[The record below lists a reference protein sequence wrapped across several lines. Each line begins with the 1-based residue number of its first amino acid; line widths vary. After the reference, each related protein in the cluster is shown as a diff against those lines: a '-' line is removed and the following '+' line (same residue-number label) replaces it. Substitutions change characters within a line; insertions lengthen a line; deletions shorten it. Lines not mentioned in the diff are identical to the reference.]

1 MNNSTPSGESR
12 SSFKD
17 TLSRMLDGDR
27 LRSIATTGIFIILF
41 LILAWVL
48 AKPYLYGVLLP
59 PKIVLPEFTE
69 DVLLCSPEAK
79 SEYDGTLSLAGAIQS
94 GDPYRAFL
102 FQYEFAGTSGTLQ
115 LSTDTAFESYRE
127 FPMPEGDTA
136 VTVDNLLV
144 DTTYYYR
151 VLVNGQVYE
160 GSFHTALSTRYV
172 SIPGLVNTRDIGGG
186 TTLDGK
192 TVRQGLLIRGV
203 ELDGL
208 VYSAYCIES
217 EAVSAVQETF
227 GFVYDLDLRESTTY
241 LGPYTSPLGVLH
253 QFYTAPMYGEIFT
266 EEFAES
272 LYEIFSDLAD
282 PENYPM
288 YLHCTYGRDRTG
300 TVVFLL
306 EGILNMSEE
315 DMLQEY
321 MRSAYCFTFLVETDY
336 MAVVLDGLQ
345 YYAGDTLQER
355 IVTFLTTE
363 IGITQEQIQSIR
375 DIFLES

>member
-12 SSFKD
+12 NSFKD

-27 LRSIATTGIFIILF
+27 LRSIAIGGIFVMLF
-41 LILAWVL
+41 LILAWFL

-69 DVLLCSPEAK
+69 DVLLCSTAAK
-79 SEYDGTLSLAGAIQS
+79 SEYDGTRSLASAVQY

-102 FQYEFAGTSGTLQ
+102 FQYEFVGTSGTLQ
-115 LSTDTAFESYRE
+115 LSTDAAFEGYRE
-127 FPMPEGDTA
+127 YPMPEGDTA

-151 VLVNGQVYE
+151 VLVNDEVYE
-160 GSFHTALSTRYV
+160 GTFHTALSTRYV

-241 LGPYTSPLGVLH
+241 LGPYTSPLGVPH
-253 QFYTAPMYGEIFT
+253 QFYTAPMYGEIFS

-315 DMLQEY
+315 DMLREY
-321 MRSAYCFTFLVETDY
+321 MRSSYCFPLLVETDY